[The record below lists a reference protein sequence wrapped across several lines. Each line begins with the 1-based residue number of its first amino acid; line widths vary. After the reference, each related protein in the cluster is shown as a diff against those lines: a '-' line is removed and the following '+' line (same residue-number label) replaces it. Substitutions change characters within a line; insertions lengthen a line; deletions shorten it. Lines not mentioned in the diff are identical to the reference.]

1 MSEVRVRF
9 APSPTGYLHI
19 GGARTA
25 LFNWLFAR
33 KMGGKLI
40 LRIEDTDIERLKED
54 SVSQILTSLKWLGI
68 NWDEGPEAGG
78 EYGPYY
84 QSERFDIYKKYAQ
97 QLLDEGKA
105 YYCFC
110 TTEDLAAQRE
120 KQRAAK
126 QPFRYART
134 CRDIPAEEA
143 KARIAAGEPYSIRI
157 KIPAEGSI
165 TVHDLIHGEV
175 TFNMDQFDDFVI
187 VKSNGI
193 PTYNFAVCVDDH
205 LMGMTHVLRAEEHL
219 SNTPKQLLVYEALGW
234 EPPKFGHMPMILA
247 MDRSKLSK
255 RHGATSVEEFRSQGY
270 LPEAIINYLTLL
282 GWGPGDEREIFTLE
296 ETVKLFELE
305 QMSKKAAIYDTK
317 KLTWMNGQYLSE
329 LPLEKILPDAKPFFV
344 KDGLVTEEWFNDAAN
359 EAYFEKLVD
368 VVRVRVKTLQEVAD
382 ASTYFFK
389 DVEEYDEKG
398 VAKHFKAENIPVL
411 EQCIAAIKAD
421 DVYDLASTEAAYNK
435 IAADNG
441 LALGKVIHPTR
452 LALTGR
458 TVSPGMFDVMV
469 LLGKE
474 RTLARLEKA
483 VEFIKSLWKGAAGY
497 ENPVDNIIMLMLISA
512 GIGRPA
518 DNGAY
523 RTDLCRQG
531 NGNAA
536 LYRRQ

>member
-1 MSEVRVRF
+1 MSDVRVRF

-25 LFNWLFAR
+25 LFNWLFAH

-40 LRIEDTDIERLKED
+40 LRIEDTDTERLKED

-68 NWDEGPEAGG
+68 NWDEGPEVGG
-78 EYGPYY
+78 DCGPYY
-84 QSERFDIYKKYAQ
+84 QSERLDIYKKYADK
-97 QLLDEGKA
+97 LLEEGKA

-110 TTEDLAAQRE
+110 SAADLEAQRE

-134 CRDIPAEEA
+134 CRDLSAEEVQ
-143 KARIAAGEPYSIRI
+143 ARIAAGEPYSVRV
-157 KIPAEGSI
+157 KIPVEGTI
-165 TVHDLIHGEV
+165 TVHDLIHGDV

-187 VKSNGI
+187 VKSNGM
-193 PTYNFAVCVDDH
+193 PTYNFAVVVDDH

-219 SNTPKQLLVYEALGW
+219 SNTPKQLLIYEALGW

-247 MDRSKLSK
+247 PDRSKLSK

-270 LPEAIINYLTLL
+270 LAEAIVNYLTLL
-282 GWGPGDEREIFTLE
+282 GWGPGDERELFTLQ
-296 ETVKLFELE
+296 ETVELFELE

-329 LPLEKILPDAKPFFV
+329 LPLEKILPEAKPFFI

-382 ASTYFFK
+382 ASAYFFK
-389 DVEEYDEKG
+389 ELEGYDEKG
-398 VAKHFKAENIPVL
+398 VSKHFKPENIAIL

-474 RTLARLEKA
+474 KTLERLEKA
-483 VEFIKSLWKGAAGY
+483 VEFIKSL
-497 ENPVDNIIMLMLISA
+497 
-512 GIGRPA
+512 
-518 DNGAY
+518 
-523 RTDLCRQG
+523 
-531 NGNAA
+531 
-536 LYRRQ
+536 

>member
-1 MSEVRVRF
+1 MSDVRVRF

-25 LFNWLFAR
+25 LFNWLFAH

-40 LRIEDTDIERLKED
+40 LRIEDTDTERLKED

-68 NWDEGPEAGG
+68 NWDEGPEVGG
-78 EYGPYY
+78 DCGPYY
-84 QSERFDIYKKYAQ
+84 QSERLDIYKKYAEK
-97 QLLDEGKA
+97 LLEEGKA

-110 TTEDLAAQRE
+110 SAADLEAQRE

-134 CRDIPAEEA
+134 CRDLSAEEVQ
-143 KARIAAGEPYSIRI
+143 ARIAAGEPYSVRV
-157 KIPAEGSI
+157 KIPVEGTI
-165 TVHDLIHGEV
+165 TVHDLIHGDV

-187 VKSNGI
+187 VKSNGM
-193 PTYNFAVCVDDH
+193 PTYNFAVVVDDH

-219 SNTPKQLLVYEALGW
+219 SNTPKQLLIYEALGW

-247 MDRSKLSK
+247 PDRSKLSK

-270 LPEAIINYLTLL
+270 LAEAIVNYLTLL
-282 GWGPGDEREIFTLE
+282 GWGPGDERELFTLQ
-296 ETVKLFELE
+296 ETVELFELE

-329 LPLEKILPDAKPFFV
+329 LPLEKILPEAKLFFI

-382 ASTYFFK
+382 ASSYFFK
-389 DVEEYDEKG
+389 ELEGYDEKG
-398 VAKHFKAENIPVL
+398 VSKHFKPENIAIL

-474 RTLARLEKA
+474 KTLARLEKA
-483 VEFIKSLWKGAAGY
+483 VEFIKSL
-497 ENPVDNIIMLMLISA
+497 
-512 GIGRPA
+512 
-518 DNGAY
+518 
-523 RTDLCRQG
+523 
-531 NGNAA
+531 
-536 LYRRQ
+536 

>member
-25 LFNWLFAR
+25 LFNWLFAH

-40 LRIEDTDIERLKED
+40 LRIEDTDTERLKED

-68 NWDEGPEAGG
+68 NWDEGPEVGG
-78 EYGPYY
+78 DCGPYY
-84 QSERFDIYKKYAQ
+84 QSERLDIYKKYAE
-97 QLLDEGKA
+97 QLLAEGKA

-110 TTEDLAAQRE
+110 TPADLEAQRE

-134 CRDIPAEEA
+134 CRDLSKEEVEQ
-143 KARIAAGEPYSIRI
+143 RIAAGESYSVRV
-157 KIPAEGSI
+157 KIPLEGTI
-165 TVHDLIHGEV
+165 TVHDLIHGDV

-187 VKSNGI
+187 VKSNGM
-193 PTYNFAVCVDDH
+193 PTYNFAVVVDDH

-219 SNTPKQLLVYEALGW
+219 SNTPKQLLIYEALGW

-247 MDRSKLSK
+247 PDRSKLSK

-270 LPEAIINYLTLL
+270 LAEAIVNYLTLL
-282 GWGPGDEREIFTLE
+282 GWGPGDERELFTLN
-296 ETVKLFELE
+296 ETVDLFELE

-329 LPLEKILPDAKPFFV
+329 LPLEKILPEAKAFFI
-344 KDGLVTEEWFNDAAN
+344 KDGLVTEDWFTAHA
-359 EAYFEKLVD
+359 EYFAKLVD

-389 DVEEYDEKG
+389 DITEYDAKG
-398 VAKHFKAENIPVL
+398 VAKHFKPESVAIL
-411 EQCIAAIKAD
+411 EQCIAAIEAD
-421 DVYDLASTEAAYNK
+421 DVYDLATTEAAYNK
-435 IAADNG
+435 IAADND
-441 LALGKVIHPTR
+441 LSLGKVIHPTR

-474 RTLARLEKA
+474 KTLDRLHKA
-483 VEFIKSLWKGAAGY
+483 VEYIKSL
-497 ENPVDNIIMLMLISA
+497 
-512 GIGRPA
+512 
-518 DNGAY
+518 
-523 RTDLCRQG
+523 
-531 NGNAA
+531 
-536 LYRRQ
+536 

>member
-40 LRIEDTDIERLKED
+40 LRIEDTDTERLKED
-54 SVSQILTSLKWLGI
+54 SVSQILTSLKWLGL

-78 EYGPYY
+78 ECGPYY
-84 QSERFDIYKKYAQ
+84 QSERRELYSKYAQ

-110 TTEDLAAQRE
+110 TPADLEAERE

-134 CRDIPAEEA
+134 CRNLDPEVA
-143 KARIAAGEPYSIRI
+143 KARAAAGEPYSVRI
-157 KIPAEGSI
+157 KIPTEGSI
-165 TVHDLIHGEV
+165 TVHDLIHGDV

-187 VKSNGI
+187 VKSNGM
-193 PTYNFAVCVDDH
+193 PTYNFAVVVDDH

-219 SNTPKQLLVYEALGW
+219 SNTPKQLLIYEALGF

-247 MDRSKLSK
+247 PDRSKLSK
-255 RHGATSVEEFRSQGY
+255 RHGATSVEEFRAQGY

-305 QMSKKAAIYDTK
+305 QMSKKAAVYDTK

-329 LPLEKILPDAKPFFV
+329 LPLEKILPEAETFFI
-344 KDGLVTEEWFNDAAN
+344 KDGLVTKEWLAENK
-359 EAYFEKLVD
+359 EYFAKLVD
-368 VVRVRVKTLQEVAD
+368 TVRVRVKTLQEVAD
-382 ASTYFFK
+382 ASAYFFK
-389 DVEEYDEKG
+389 DVEAYDEKG
-398 VAKHFKAENIPVL
+398 VAKHFKPEAAELL
-411 EQCIAAIKAD
+411 EKCIAALEAD
-421 DVYDLASTEAAYNK
+421 EVFDLTSTEAIYNK

-474 RTLARLEKA
+474 KTLARMRKA
-483 VEFIKSLWKGAAGY
+483 VEYIKSL
-497 ENPVDNIIMLMLISA
+497 
-512 GIGRPA
+512 
-518 DNGAY
+518 
-523 RTDLCRQG
+523 
-531 NGNAA
+531 
-536 LYRRQ
+536 

>member
-40 LRIEDTDIERLKED
+40 LRIEDTDTERLKED
-54 SVSQILTSLKWLGI
+54 SVSQILTSLKWLGL

-78 EYGPYY
+78 ECGPYY
-84 QSERFDIYKKYAQ
+84 QSERRELYSKYAQ

-110 TTEDLAAQRE
+110 TPADLEAERE

-134 CRDIPAEEA
+134 CRDLDPEVA
-143 KARIAAGEPYSIRI
+143 KARAAAGEPYSVRI
-157 KIPAEGSI
+157 KIPTEGSI
-165 TVHDLIHGEV
+165 TVHDLIHGDV

-187 VKSNGI
+187 VKSNGM
-193 PTYNFAVCVDDH
+193 PTYNFAVVVDDH

-219 SNTPKQLLVYEALGW
+219 SNTPKQLLIYEALGF

-247 MDRSKLSK
+247 PDRSKLSK
-255 RHGATSVEEFRSQGY
+255 RHGATSVEEFRAQGY

-305 QMSKKAAIYDTK
+305 QMSKKAAVYDTK

-329 LPLEKILPDAKPFFV
+329 LPLEKILPEAETFFI
-344 KDGLVTEEWFNDAAN
+344 KDGLVTKEWLAENK
-359 EAYFEKLVD
+359 EYFAKLVD
-368 VVRVRVKTLQEVAD
+368 TVRVRVKTLQEVAD
-382 ASTYFFK
+382 ASAYFFK
-389 DVEEYDEKG
+389 DVEAYDEKG
-398 VAKHFKAENIPVL
+398 VAKHFKPEAAELL
-411 EQCIAAIKAD
+411 EKCIAALEAD
-421 DVYDLASTEAAYNK
+421 EVFNLTSTEAIYNK

-474 RTLARLEKA
+474 KTLARMRKA
-483 VEFIKSLWKGAAGY
+483 VEYIQSL
-497 ENPVDNIIMLMLISA
+497 
-512 GIGRPA
+512 
-518 DNGAY
+518 
-523 RTDLCRQG
+523 
-531 NGNAA
+531 
-536 LYRRQ
+536 

>member
-1 MSEVRVRF
+1 MSDVRVRF

-25 LFNWLFAR
+25 LFNWLFAH

-40 LRIEDTDIERLKED
+40 LRIEDTDTERLKED

-68 NWDEGPEAGG
+68 NWDEGPEVGG
-78 EYGPYY
+78 DCGPYY
-84 QSERFDIYKKYAQ
+84 QSERLDIYKKYADK
-97 QLLDEGKA
+97 LLEEGKA

-110 TTEDLAAQRE
+110 SAADLEAQRE

-134 CRDIPAEEA
+134 CRDLSAEEVQ
-143 KARIAAGEPYSIRI
+143 ARIAAGEPYSVRV
-157 KIPAEGSI
+157 KIPVEGTI
-165 TVHDLIHGEV
+165 TVHDLIHGDV

-187 VKSNGI
+187 VKSNGM
-193 PTYNFAVCVDDH
+193 PTYNFAVVVDDH

-219 SNTPKQLLVYEALGW
+219 SNTPKQLLIYEALGW

-247 MDRSKLSK
+247 PDRSKLSK

-270 LPEAIINYLTLL
+270 LAEAIVNYLTLL
-282 GWGPGDEREIFTLE
+282 GWGPGDERELFTLQ
-296 ETVKLFELE
+296 ETVELFELE

-329 LPLEKILPDAKPFFV
+329 LPLEKILPEAKPFFI
-344 KDGLVTEEWFNDAAN
+344 KDGLVAEEWFNDAAN

-382 ASTYFFK
+382 ASSYFFK
-389 DVEEYDEKG
+389 ELEGYDEKG
-398 VAKHFKAENIPVL
+398 VSKHFKPENIAIL

-474 RTLARLEKA
+474 KTLARLEKA
-483 VEFIKSLWKGAAGY
+483 VEFIKSL
-497 ENPVDNIIMLMLISA
+497 
-512 GIGRPA
+512 
-518 DNGAY
+518 
-523 RTDLCRQG
+523 
-531 NGNAA
+531 
-536 LYRRQ
+536 

>member
-40 LRIEDTDIERLKED
+40 LRIEDTDTERLKED
-54 SVSQILTSLKWLGI
+54 SVSQILTSLKWLGL

-78 EYGPYY
+78 DCGPYY
-84 QSERFDIYKKYAQ
+84 QSERRELYSKYAQ

-110 TTEDLAAQRE
+110 TPADLEAERE

-134 CRDIPAEEA
+134 CRDLDPEVA
-143 KARIAAGEPYSIRI
+143 KARAAAGEPYSVRI
-157 KIPAEGSI
+157 KIPTEGSI
-165 TVHDLIHGEV
+165 TVHDLIHGDV

-187 VKSNGI
+187 VKSNGM
-193 PTYNFAVCVDDH
+193 PTYNFAVVVDDH

-219 SNTPKQLLVYEALGW
+219 SNTPKQLLIYEALGF

-247 MDRSKLSK
+247 PDRSKLSK
-255 RHGATSVEEFRSQGY
+255 RHGATSVEEFRAQGY

-305 QMSKKAAIYDTK
+305 QMSKKAAVYDTK

-329 LPLEKILPDAKPFFV
+329 LPLEKILPEAETFFI
-344 KDGLVTEEWFNDAAN
+344 KDGLVTKEWLAENK
-359 EAYFEKLVD
+359 EYFAKLVD
-368 VVRVRVKTLQEVAD
+368 TVRVRVKTLQEVAD
-382 ASTYFFK
+382 ASAYFFK
-389 DVEEYDEKG
+389 DVEVYDEKG
-398 VAKHFKAENIPVL
+398 VAKHFKPEAAELL
-411 EQCIAAIKAD
+411 EKCIAALEAD
-421 DVYDLASTEAAYNK
+421 EVFDLTSTEAIYNK

-474 RTLARLEKA
+474 KTLARMRKA
-483 VEFIKSLWKGAAGY
+483 VEYIKSL
-497 ENPVDNIIMLMLISA
+497 
-512 GIGRPA
+512 
-518 DNGAY
+518 
-523 RTDLCRQG
+523 
-531 NGNAA
+531 
-536 LYRRQ
+536 

>member
-1 MSEVRVRF
+1 MDRKVRVRF

-25 LFNWLFAR
+25 LFNWLFAH

-40 LRIEDTDIERLKED
+40 LRIEDTDTERLKED

-68 NWDEGPEAGG
+68 NWDEGPEVGG
-78 EYGPYY
+78 DCGPYY
-84 QSERFDIYKKYAQ
+84 QSERLDIYKKYAE
-97 QLLDEGKA
+97 QLLAEGKA

-110 TTEDLAAQRE
+110 TPADLEAQRE

-134 CRDIPAEEA
+134 CRDLSKEEVEQ
-143 KARIAAGEPYSIRI
+143 RIAAGESYSVRV
-157 KIPAEGSI
+157 KIPLEGTI
-165 TVHDLIHGEV
+165 TVHDLIHGDV

-187 VKSNGI
+187 VKSNGM
-193 PTYNFAVCVDDH
+193 PTYNFAVVVDDH

-219 SNTPKQLLVYEALGW
+219 SNTPKQLLIYEALGW

-247 MDRSKLSK
+247 PDRSKLSK

-270 LPEAIINYLTLL
+270 LAEAIVNYLTLL
-282 GWGPGDEREIFTLE
+282 GWGPGDERELFTLN
-296 ETVKLFELE
+296 ETVDLFELE

-329 LPLEKILPDAKPFFV
+329 LPLEKILPEAKAFFI
-344 KDGLVTEEWFNDAAN
+344 KDGLVTEDWFTAH
-359 EAYFEKLVD
+359 EEYFAKLVD

-389 DVEEYDEKG
+389 DITEYDAKG
-398 VAKHFKAENIPVL
+398 VAKHFKPESVAIL
-411 EQCIAAIKAD
+411 EQCIAAIEAD
-421 DVYDLASTEAAYNK
+421 DVYDLATTEAAYNK
-435 IAADNG
+435 IAADND
-441 LALGKVIHPTR
+441 LSLGKVIHPTR

-474 RTLARLEKA
+474 KTLNRLHKA
-483 VEFIKSLWKGAAGY
+483 VEYIKSL
-497 ENPVDNIIMLMLISA
+497 
-512 GIGRPA
+512 
-518 DNGAY
+518 
-523 RTDLCRQG
+523 
-531 NGNAA
+531 
-536 LYRRQ
+536 

>member
-25 LFNWLFAR
+25 LFNWLFAH

-40 LRIEDTDIERLKED
+40 LRIEDTDTERLKED

-68 NWDEGPEAGG
+68 NWDEGPEVGG
-78 EYGPYY
+78 GCGPYY
-84 QSERFDIYKKYAQ
+84 QSERLPIYKKYAE
-97 QLLDEGKA
+97 QLLEQGKA

-110 TTEDLAAQRE
+110 SSADLEAQRE

-134 CRDIPAEEA
+134 CRDLPVEEA
-143 KARIAAGEPYSIRI
+143 KARAAAGEPYSVRV
-157 KIPAEGSI
+157 KIPVEGTI
-165 TVHDLIHGEV
+165 TVHDLIHGDV

-187 VKSNGI
+187 VKSNGM
-193 PTYNFAVCVDDH
+193 PTYNFAVVVDDH

-219 SNTPKQLLVYEALGW
+219 SNTPKQLLIYEALGW

-247 MDRSKLSK
+247 PDRSKLSK

-270 LPEAIINYLTLL
+270 LAEAIVNYLTLL
-282 GWGPGDEREIFTLE
+282 GWGPGDERELFTLQ

-329 LPLEKILPDAKPFFV
+329 LPLEKILPEAKPFFI
-344 KDGLVTEEWFNDAAN
+344 KDGFVTEDWFA
-359 EAYFEKLVD
+359 EHEEYFAKLLD

-382 ASTYFFK
+382 AASYFFQ
-389 DVEEYDEKG
+389 DVTEYDPKG
-398 VAKHFKAENIPVL
+398 VAKHFKPESVGLL
-411 EQCIAAIKAD
+411 EQCIAAVEAD
-421 DVYDLASTEAAYNK
+421 EVYDLASTEAAYNK
-435 IAADNG
+435 IAADNE

-474 RTLARLEKA
+474 KTLERLHKA
-483 VEFIKSLWKGAAGY
+483 VEYIKAH
-497 ENPVDNIIMLMLISA
+497 
-512 GIGRPA
+512 
-518 DNGAY
+518 
-523 RTDLCRQG
+523 CC
-531 NGNAA
+531 
-536 LYRRQ
+536 

>member
-25 LFNWLFAR
+25 LFNWLFAH

-40 LRIEDTDIERLKED
+40 LRIEDTDTERLKED

-68 NWDEGPEAGG
+68 NWDEGPEVGG
-78 EYGPYY
+78 GCGPYY
-84 QSERFDIYKKYAQ
+84 QSERLPIYKKYAE
-97 QLLDEGKA
+97 QLLEQGKA

-110 TTEDLAAQRE
+110 SSADLEAQRE

-134 CRDIPAEEA
+134 CRDLPVEEA
-143 KARIAAGEPYSIRI
+143 KARAAAGEPYSVRV
-157 KIPAEGSI
+157 KIPVEGAI
-165 TVHDLIHGEV
+165 TVHDLIHGDV

-187 VKSNGI
+187 VKSNGM
-193 PTYNFAVCVDDH
+193 PTYNFAVVVDDH

-219 SNTPKQLLVYEALGW
+219 SNTPKQLLIYEALGW

-247 MDRSKLSK
+247 PDRSKLSK

-270 LPEAIINYLTLL
+270 LAEAIVNYLTLL
-282 GWGPGDEREIFTLE
+282 GWGPGDERELFTLQ

-329 LPLEKILPDAKPFFV
+329 LPLEKILPEAKPFFI
-344 KDGLVTEEWFNDAAN
+344 KDGFVTEDWFA
-359 EAYFEKLVD
+359 EHEEYFAKLLD

-382 ASTYFFK
+382 AASYFFQ
-389 DVEEYDEKG
+389 DVTEYDAKG
-398 VAKHFKAENIPVL
+398 VAKHFKPESVSLL
-411 EQCIAAIKAD
+411 EQCIAAVEAD
-421 DVYDLASTEAAYNK
+421 EVYDLASTEAAYNK
-435 IAADNG
+435 IAADNE

-474 RTLARLEKA
+474 KTLERLHKA
-483 VEFIKSLWKGAAGY
+483 VEYIKAH
-497 ENPVDNIIMLMLISA
+497 
-512 GIGRPA
+512 
-518 DNGAY
+518 
-523 RTDLCRQG
+523 CC
-531 NGNAA
+531 
-536 LYRRQ
+536 

>member
-40 LRIEDTDIERLKED
+40 LRIEDTDTERLKED
-54 SVSQILTSLKWLGI
+54 SVSQILTSLKWLGL

-78 EYGPYY
+78 ECGPYY
-84 QSERFDIYKKYAQ
+84 QSERRELYSKYAQ

-110 TTEDLAAQRE
+110 TPADLEAERE

-134 CRDIPAEEA
+134 CRELDPEVA
-143 KARIAAGEPYSIRI
+143 KARAAAGEPYSVRI
-157 KIPAEGSI
+157 KIPTEGSI
-165 TVHDLIHGEV
+165 TVHDLIHGDV

-187 VKSNGI
+187 VKSNGM
-193 PTYNFAVCVDDH
+193 PTYNFAVVVDDH

-219 SNTPKQLLVYEALGW
+219 SNTPKQLLIYEALGF

-247 MDRSKLSK
+247 PDRSKLSK
-255 RHGATSVEEFRSQGY
+255 RHGATSVEEFRAQGY

-305 QMSKKAAIYDTK
+305 QMSKKAAVYDTK

-329 LPLEKILPDAKPFFV
+329 LPLEKILSEAETFFI
-344 KDGLVTEEWFNDAAN
+344 KDGLVTKEWLAENK
-359 EAYFEKLVD
+359 EYFAKLVD
-368 VVRVRVKTLQEVAD
+368 TVRVRVKTLQEVAD
-382 ASTYFFK
+382 ASAYFFK
-389 DVEEYDEKG
+389 DVEAYDEKG
-398 VAKHFKAENIPVL
+398 VAKHFKPEAAELL
-411 EQCIAAIKAD
+411 EKCIAALEAD
-421 DVYDLASTEAAYNK
+421 EVFDLTSTEAIYNK

-474 RTLARLEKA
+474 KTLARMRKA
-483 VEFIKSLWKGAAGY
+483 VEYIKSL
-497 ENPVDNIIMLMLISA
+497 
-512 GIGRPA
+512 
-518 DNGAY
+518 
-523 RTDLCRQG
+523 
-531 NGNAA
+531 
-536 LYRRQ
+536 

>member
-40 LRIEDTDIERLKED
+40 LRIEDTDTERLKED
-54 SVSQILTSLKWLGI
+54 SVSQILTSLKWLGL

-78 EYGPYY
+78 ECGPYY
-84 QSERFDIYKKYAQ
+84 QSERRELYSKYAQ

-110 TTEDLAAQRE
+110 TPADLEAERE

-134 CRDIPAEEA
+134 CRDLDPEVA
-143 KARIAAGEPYSIRI
+143 KARAAAGEPYSVRI
-157 KIPAEGSI
+157 KIPTEGSI
-165 TVHDLIHGEV
+165 TVHDLIHGDV

-187 VKSNGI
+187 VKSNGM
-193 PTYNFAVCVDDH
+193 PTYNFAVVVDDH

-219 SNTPKQLLVYEALGW
+219 SNTPKQLLIYEALGF

-247 MDRSKLSK
+247 PDRSKLSK
-255 RHGATSVEEFRSQGY
+255 RHGATSVEEFRAQGY

-296 ETVKLFELE
+296 ETIKLFELE
-305 QMSKKAAIYDTK
+305 QMSKKAAVYDTK

-329 LPLEKILPDAKPFFV
+329 LPLEKILPEAETFFI
-344 KDGLVTEEWFNDAAN
+344 KDGLVTKEWLAENK
-359 EAYFEKLVD
+359 EYFAKLVD
-368 VVRVRVKTLQEVAD
+368 TVRVRVKTLQEVAD
-382 ASTYFFK
+382 ASAYFFK
-389 DVEEYDEKG
+389 DVEAYDEKG
-398 VAKHFKAENIPVL
+398 VAKHFKPEAAELL
-411 EQCIAAIKAD
+411 EKCIAALEAD
-421 DVYDLASTEAAYNK
+421 EVFDLTSTEAIYNK

-474 RTLARLEKA
+474 KTLARMRKA
-483 VEFIKSLWKGAAGY
+483 VEYIKSL
-497 ENPVDNIIMLMLISA
+497 
-512 GIGRPA
+512 
-518 DNGAY
+518 
-523 RTDLCRQG
+523 
-531 NGNAA
+531 
-536 LYRRQ
+536 

>member
-25 LFNWLFAR
+25 LFNWLFAH

-68 NWDEGPEAGG
+68 TWDEGPEVGG
-78 EYGPYY
+78 DYGPYY
-84 QSERFDIYKKYAQ
+84 QSQRFDIYKKYVD
-97 QLLDEGKA
+97 QLVAEGKA

-110 TTEDLAAQRE
+110 TPEVLEAARE

-134 CRDIPAEEA
+134 CRDLSKEEVET
-143 KARIAAGEPYSIRI
+143 RIASGAKYSVRL

-165 TVHDLIHGEV
+165 TVHDLIHGDV

-187 VKSNGI
+187 MKSNGI
-193 PTYNFAVCVDDH
+193 PTYNFAVCIDDH

-219 SNTPKQLLVYEALGW
+219 SNTPKQLLVYEAFGW
-234 EPPKFGHMPMILA
+234 EPPKFGHMSMILA
-247 MDRSKLSK
+247 PDRSKLSK

-270 LPEAIINYLTLL
+270 LAEAIVNYLTLL
-282 GWGPGDEREIFTLE
+282 GWGPGDERELFTLE
-296 ETVKLFELE
+296 ETVKLFQLE

-329 LPLEKILPDAKPFFV
+329 LPLEKILPEVKPFFI
-344 KDGLVTEEWFNDAAN
+344 KDGFVDEAWFDTHA
-359 EAYFEKLVD
+359 EYFAKLVD

-382 ASTYFFK
+382 ASSYFFQ
-389 DVEEYDEKG
+389 DVTSYDEKG
-398 VAKHFKAENIPVL
+398 VAKHFKPESVALL
-411 EQCIAAIKAD
+411 EQCIVAIEAD
-421 DVYDLASTEAAYNK
+421 DVYDLASTKAAYNK
-435 IAADNG
+435 IAADNN

-474 RTLARLEKA
+474 RTLERLHKA
-483 VEFIKSLWKGAAGY
+483 VEYIKA
-497 ENPVDNIIMLMLISA
+497 M
-512 GIGRPA
+512 
-518 DNGAY
+518 
-523 RTDLCRQG
+523 
-531 NGNAA
+531 
-536 LYRRQ
+536 

>member
-40 LRIEDTDIERLKED
+40 LRIEDTDTERLKED
-54 SVSQILTSLKWLGI
+54 SVSQILTSLKWLGL

-78 EYGPYY
+78 ECGSYY
-84 QSERFDIYKKYAQ
+84 QSERRELYSKYAQ

-110 TTEDLAAQRE
+110 TPADLEAERE

-134 CRDIPAEEA
+134 CRDLDPEVA
-143 KARIAAGEPYSIRI
+143 KARAAAGEPYSVRI
-157 KIPAEGSI
+157 KIPTEGSI
-165 TVHDLIHGEV
+165 TVHDLIHGDV

-187 VKSNGI
+187 VKSNGM
-193 PTYNFAVCVDDH
+193 PTYNFAVVVDDH

-219 SNTPKQLLVYEALGW
+219 SNTPKQLLIYEALGF

-247 MDRSKLSK
+247 PDRSKLSK
-255 RHGATSVEEFRSQGY
+255 RHGATSVEEFRAQGY

-305 QMSKKAAIYDTK
+305 QMSKKAAVYDTK

-329 LPLEKILPDAKPFFV
+329 LPLEKILPEAETFFI
-344 KDGLVTEEWFNDAAN
+344 KDGLVTKEWLAENK
-359 EAYFEKLVD
+359 EYFAKLVD
-368 VVRVRVKTLQEVAD
+368 TVRVRVKTLQEVAD
-382 ASTYFFK
+382 ASAYFFK
-389 DVEEYDEKG
+389 DVEAYDEKG
-398 VAKHFKAENIPVL
+398 VAKHFKSEAAELL
-411 EQCIAAIKAD
+411 EKCIAALEAD
-421 DVYDLASTEAAYNK
+421 EVFDLTSTEAIYNK

-474 RTLARLEKA
+474 KTLARMRKA
-483 VEFIKSLWKGAAGY
+483 VEYIKSL
-497 ENPVDNIIMLMLISA
+497 
-512 GIGRPA
+512 
-518 DNGAY
+518 
-523 RTDLCRQG
+523 
-531 NGNAA
+531 
-536 LYRRQ
+536 

>member
-25 LFNWLFAR
+25 LFNWLFAH

-40 LRIEDTDIERLKED
+40 LRIEDTDTERLKED

-68 NWDEGPEAGG
+68 NWDEGPEVGG
-78 EYGPYY
+78 DCGPYY
-84 QSERFDIYKKYAQ
+84 QSERLDIYKKYAE
-97 QLLDEGKA
+97 QLLAEGKA

-110 TTEDLAAQRE
+110 TSADLEAQRE

-134 CRDIPAEEA
+134 CRDLSKEEVEQ
-143 KARIAAGEPYSIRI
+143 RIAAGESYSVRV
-157 KIPAEGSI
+157 KIPLEGTI
-165 TVHDLIHGEV
+165 TVHDLIHGDV

-187 VKSNGI
+187 VKSNGM
-193 PTYNFAVCVDDH
+193 PTYNFAVVVDDH

-219 SNTPKQLLVYEALGW
+219 SNTPKQLLIYEALGW

-247 MDRSKLSK
+247 PDRSKLSK

-270 LPEAIINYLTLL
+270 LAEAIVNYLTLL
-282 GWGPGDEREIFTLE
+282 GWGPGDERELFTLN
-296 ETVKLFELE
+296 ETVDLFELE

-329 LPLEKILPDAKPFFV
+329 LPLEKILPEAKAFFI
-344 KDGLVTEEWFNDAAN
+344 KDGLVTEDWFTAH
-359 EAYFEKLVD
+359 EEYFAKLVD

-389 DVEEYDEKG
+389 DITEYDAKG
-398 VAKHFKAENIPVL
+398 VAKHFKPESVAIL
-411 EQCIAAIKAD
+411 EQCIAAIEAD
-421 DVYDLASTEAAYNK
+421 DVYDLATTEAAYNK
-435 IAADNG
+435 IAADND
-441 LALGKVIHPTR
+441 LSLGKVIHPTR

-474 RTLARLEKA
+474 KTLNRLHKA
-483 VEFIKSLWKGAAGY
+483 VEYIKSL
-497 ENPVDNIIMLMLISA
+497 
-512 GIGRPA
+512 
-518 DNGAY
+518 
-523 RTDLCRQG
+523 
-531 NGNAA
+531 
-536 LYRRQ
+536 

>member
-25 LFNWLFAR
+25 LFNWLFAH

-40 LRIEDTDIERLKED
+40 LRIEDTDTERLKED

-68 NWDEGPEAGG
+68 NWDEGPEVGG
-78 EYGPYY
+78 DCGPYY
-84 QSERFDIYKKYAQ
+84 QSERLDIYKKYAE
-97 QLLDEGKA
+97 QLLAEGKA

-110 TTEDLAAQRE
+110 TPADLEAQRE

-134 CRDIPAEEA
+134 CRDLSKEEVE
-143 KARIAAGEPYSIRI
+143 KRIAAGESYSVRV
-157 KIPAEGSI
+157 KIPLEGTI
-165 TVHDLIHGEV
+165 TVHDLIHGDV

-187 VKSNGI
+187 VKSNGM
-193 PTYNFAVCVDDH
+193 PTYNFAVVVDDH

-219 SNTPKQLLVYEALGW
+219 SNTPKQLLIYEALGW

-247 MDRSKLSK
+247 PDRSKLSK

-270 LPEAIINYLTLL
+270 LAEAIVNYLTLL
-282 GWGPGDEREIFTLE
+282 GWGPGDERELFTLN
-296 ETVKLFELE
+296 ETVDLFELE

-329 LPLEKILPDAKPFFV
+329 LPLEKILPEAKAFFI
-344 KDGLVTEEWFNDAAN
+344 KDGLVTEDWFTNH
-359 EAYFEKLVD
+359 EEYFAKLVD

-389 DVEEYDEKG
+389 DITEYDAKG
-398 VAKHFKAENIPVL
+398 VAKHFKPESVAIL
-411 EQCIAAIKAD
+411 EQCIAAIEAD
-421 DVYDLASTEAAYNK
+421 DVYDLATTEAAYNK
-435 IAADNG
+435 IAADND
-441 LALGKVIHPTR
+441 LSLGKVIHPTR

-474 RTLARLEKA
+474 KTLDRLHKA
-483 VEFIKSLWKGAAGY
+483 VEYIKSL
-497 ENPVDNIIMLMLISA
+497 
-512 GIGRPA
+512 
-518 DNGAY
+518 
-523 RTDLCRQG
+523 
-531 NGNAA
+531 
-536 LYRRQ
+536 